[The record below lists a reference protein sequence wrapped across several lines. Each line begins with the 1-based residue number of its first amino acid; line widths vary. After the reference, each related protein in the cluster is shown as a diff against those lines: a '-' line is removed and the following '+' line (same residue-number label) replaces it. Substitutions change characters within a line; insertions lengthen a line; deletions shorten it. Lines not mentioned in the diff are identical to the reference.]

1 MWLLVGFGYVR
12 HLVTGEPLSTAIEGG
27 SIWVNPSLLIGFA
40 ILFSWLISRR
50 MGVWAGVFFAVTF
63 VTLPN
68 IDWFFHSFRP
78 GHHGL
83 QVASSLGTALCLVL
97 GGLGW
102 VKKQPAQA
110 TETDSNLNLRFFR
123 PLELMSD
130 ARARRYFVAAGI
142 FTGLG
147 LWIGATVQFFS
158 IGALAV
164 GSVLMVF
171 FMPEHLTTRDTDY
184 VPGLWRVWGM
194 TAGIVG
200 AVFYLVEYFPS
211 HMAMRL
217 EVNNPVYSLTVVC
230 VGELMAQLTGWRVT
244 GRHPG
249 LPGCLRIAA
258 AVGGIALVPILF
270 IFGLPQ
276 WHNMRDLQM
285 SRLHNFITEFYTYA
299 NFRSDGPLR
308 AWFFDDYGILP
319 VFLAG
324 AVALS
329 GRRRTGLY
337 EWAGLW
343 LSFFLCL
350 FSLLLTLWEVRFCG
364 LHAAMS
370 AWLMVIVGHIAWR
383 NFVDA
388 PAANRLLGITVV
400 LSALVL
406 AQGIYFTARQFSML
420 EDICEGQTVKK
431 EFVDAA
437 MKKHLAEGL
446 RDANR
451 GRPMRAICDPDE
463 APALYYFGGIP
474 TVTSLYWENL
484 RGVHDAAE
492 FFTDHGDAEARR
504 VATERGLTHV
514 LVTGSDKVAA
524 EFNYIKTGSTDLG
537 EARPTLLARLQ
548 PNRLAAPPWIV
559 WDKNLAQIG
568 RRQFSLET
576 DRGTATLNSL
586 MTVYHIE
593 P

>member
-1 MWLLVGFGYVR
+1 
-12 HLVTGEPLSTAIEGG
+12 
-27 SIWVNPSLLIGFA
+27 
-40 ILFSWLISRR
+40 
-50 MGVWAGVFFAVTF
+50 
-63 VTLPN
+63 
-68 IDWFFHSFRP
+68 
-78 GHHGL
+78 
-83 QVASSLGTALCLVL
+83 
-97 GGLGW
+97 
-102 VKKQPAQA
+102 
-110 TETDSNLNLRFFR
+110 
-123 PLELMSD
+123 
-130 ARARRYFVAAGI
+130 
-142 FTGLG
+142 
-147 LWIGATVQFFS
+147 
-158 IGALAV
+158 
-164 GSVLMVF
+164 
-171 FMPEHLTTRDTDY
+171 
-184 VPGLWRVWGM
+184 
-194 TAGIVG
+194 
-200 AVFYLVEYFPS
+200 
-211 HMAMRL
+211 
-217 EVNNPVYSLTVVC
+217 
-230 VGELMAQLTGWRVT
+230 
-244 GRHPG
+244 